1 MGSHFDFSDV
11 NVEGQ
16 DIDSIWE
23 LNEST
28 LVHQP
33 EAVCDTTITSS
44 VELTTLQN
52 VDALITDL
60 DSITND
66 QTVHI
71 PDFPNFS
78 VSSTT
83 SPIEGNTYEEP
94 METSQSSVSAEYI
107 SHLVSNL
114 REPIPL
120 SELFQSPPSSMD
132 ISSLFSPGSSPP
144 YIPFSPQDTNPE
156 DSLMAQQAQLPYIHI
171 PITEATGNM
180 STAPA
185 PTFPEPT
192 QIVTCPVSY
201 TISIPCSMVDSP
213 ASSTSLADQEYKEMR
228 NKNNEACV
236 KYRQR
241 LNRTKKAQEEELK
254 QLQDKNLTLKQELDV
269 KQQMV
274 REYRKM
280 VKAMLRTPQTSNNPT
295 LTPTQSHN
303 QHNPETTANLSQ
315 TNFNLRELLQEAN
328 LSENLLDVSEEQHI
342 PENILS
348 ECLDCIL
355 GSCSIHS
362 VKTGE

>member
-1 MGSHFDFSDV
+1 MG
-11 NVEGQ
+11 
-16 DIDSIWE
+16 
-23 LNEST
+23 
-28 LVHQP
+28 
-33 EAVCDTTITSS
+33 
-44 VELTTLQN
+44 ELTTLQN

-60 DSITND
+60 DSITYDPNL
-66 QTVHI
+66 HI
-71 PDFPNFS
+71 PDFLTAT
-78 VSSTT
+78 VSSST
-83 SPIEGNTYEEP
+83 SPIERNTFEEP
-94 METSQSSVSAEYI
+94 METNESSVSAEYV

-132 ISSLFSPGSSPP
+132 VSSLFSPGSSPP
-144 YIPFSPQDTNPE
+144 YIPFSPQDANPE
-156 DSLMAQQAQLPYIHI
+156 DSLMAQQAQLLSIHI

-180 STAPA
+180 ATTPP

-192 QIVTCPVSY
+192 QIVTCPLSF
-201 TISIPCSMVDSP
+201 TISIPCSMGVESP
-213 ASSTSLADQEYKEMR
+213 TSSTSLADQEYKEMR
-228 NKNNEACV
+228 NKNNEACM

-254 QLQDKNLTLKQELDV
+254 QLQDKNLTLKLELEM

-303 QHNPETTANLSQ
+303 EHNPETTANLSQ

-328 LSENLLDVSEEQHI
+328 LSENLLDVSEEQNI